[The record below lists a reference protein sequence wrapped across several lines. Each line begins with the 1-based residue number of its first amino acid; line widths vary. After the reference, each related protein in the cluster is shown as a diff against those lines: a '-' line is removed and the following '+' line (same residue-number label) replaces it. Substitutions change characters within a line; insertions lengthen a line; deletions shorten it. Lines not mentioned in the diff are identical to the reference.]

1 MKNNLN
7 LRAKLKC
14 KELFSLNR
22 ASFKRL
28 GLKFIKNL
36 FASKKKGP
44 SPCLPLRHFVF
55 TQRRARNTRDW

>member
-22 ASFKRL
+22 ESFKRL
-28 GLKFIKNL
+28 GLKLIKNL

-44 SPCLPLRHFVF
+44 SPRLPLRRFVF
-55 TQRRARNTRDW
+55 T